1 MTQAREL
8 SCEEVARVIHAYAF
22 GRLTANDAQSV
33 GKHLSECA
41 SCQSLMNEIRRDTAD
56 LLQASGL
63 ADLPEALIDLVIVAA
78 AAAREPPVAGTSVM
92 ALPQAREG
100 AGPLR

>member
-1 MTQAREL
+1 MTPAGEL
-8 SCEEVARVIHAYAF
+8 NCEDVARVIHVYAF
-22 GRLTANDAQSV
+22 GRLTANDAPSV

-41 SCQSLMNEIRRDTAD
+41 SCQSLMSEIRRDTAD

-63 ADLPEALIDLVIVAA
+63 ADLPESLIDLVIVAA
-78 AAAREPPVAGTSVM
+78 AAAREPPVAGTSVV

-100 AGPLR
+100 AGPPR

>member
-1 MTQAREL
+1 MTQAGEL

-22 GRLTANDAQSV
+22 GRLTAHEASV
-33 GKHLSECA
+33 GKHLSECP
-41 SCQSLMNEIRRDTAD
+41 SCGSLLNEIRRDTAD

-63 ADLPEALIDLVIVAA
+63 ADLPEGLIDLVIVAA
-78 AAAREPPVAGTSVM
+78 AAASEPPVAGTSVM

-100 AGPLR
+100 AGPPR